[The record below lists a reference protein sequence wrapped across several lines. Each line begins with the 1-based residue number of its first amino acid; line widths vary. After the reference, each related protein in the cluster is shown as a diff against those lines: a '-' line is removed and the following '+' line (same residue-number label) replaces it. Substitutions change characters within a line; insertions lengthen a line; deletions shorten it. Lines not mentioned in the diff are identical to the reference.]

1 MFVSDRP
8 LNTPWQ
14 ALLNV
19 FTTVFIRKR
28 WFFYL
33 HLLLKLIFIS
43 IDIVEIFLLSKKS
56 MIWVCFLSFT
66 KIWPHILSRIFN
78 QLKSLKQ
85 FVYYQCKGKKQLHFS
100 ESICILY
107 YICVLFCCI
116 NRESIAEVFGW
127 CY

>member
-1 MFVSDRP
+1 MFDSDRP
-8 LNTPWQ
+8 LNTPWE

-28 WFFYL
+28 WFFCL
-33 HLLLKLIFIS
+33 HLLLKTYIYFYWHCRNILTF
-43 IDIVEIFLLSKKS
+43 KKS

-107 YICVLFCCI
+107 HICVLFCCI